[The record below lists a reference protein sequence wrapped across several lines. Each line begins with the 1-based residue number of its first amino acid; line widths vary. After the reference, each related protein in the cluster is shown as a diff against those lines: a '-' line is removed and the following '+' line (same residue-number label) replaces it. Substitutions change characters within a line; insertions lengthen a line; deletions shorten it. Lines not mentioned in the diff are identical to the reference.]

1 MEVSLPITVN
11 YQLPIVN
18 CSLCGNPPKES
29 NVFSVMDKKNI
40 SAEEM
45 KQAIARGDKK
55 AFEQLFREWYAPLC
69 IYAESIVH
77 DRDLAEDLVQGIFC
91 ALWEK
96 RESMVVR
103 ESLKSYLYRSVYHA
117 ALNSLKHDK
126 VKLAFL
132 EFLQKQGIGGENN
145 IEYLM
150 NTENQEK
157 MIGELKRA
165 IGLLPD
171 QCREIFMLSRFEGKK
186 SQEIAMDL
194 NLSLRTVE
202 AQLYRAM
209 KRLREELAHLKN
221 STLLLFILAGYKPIR
236 K

>member
-1 MEVSLPITVN
+1 
-11 YQLPIVN
+11 
-18 CSLCGNPPKES
+18 
-29 NVFSVMDKKNI
+29 MDKKNI
-40 SAEEM
+40 LPEEDE
-45 KQAIARGDKK
+45 QVIVLGDKK
-55 AFEQLFREWYAPLC
+55 TFEQLFRKYYAPLC
-69 IYAESIVH
+69 VYAESLVR

-91 ALWEK
+91 VLWEK
-96 RESMVVR
+96 AGKYDAR

-132 EFLQKQGIGGENN
+132 EFLQKQGVRGENN

-150 NTENQEK
+150 NTENQERL
-157 MIGELKRA
+157 IGKLKWA

-171 QCREIFMLSRFEGKK
+171 QCRKIFMLSRFEGKK
-186 SQEIAMDL
+186 SQEIAREL

-209 KRLREELAHLKN
+209 KRLREELSHLKDG
-221 STLLLFILAGYKPIR
+221 SLLLFILMRGEAVQK
-236 K
+236 